1 MLLFFFYWMT
11 EKSNIYTEW
20 ELKSKSKCEYGAVY
34 ATRFSPLSAQCT
46 FTSLCTTPA
55 QLLSTFLYFV
65 RTWHRPLTSAVVHA
79 VTFEITFFLTPS
91 KYLLEAD
98 LTFGSILMGC
108 FFVQHV
114 VHSNR
119 AEVGC
124 VCCVILA
131 RLFATFK
138 TNREEAFRCMNI
150 YQMMFRSR
158 GTVSYQ
164 IAFYQTARHSWANQM
179 THLVPNYARL
189 CEASSMFP

>member
-1 MLLFFFYWMT
+1 
-11 EKSNIYTEW
+11 
-20 ELKSKSKCEYGAVY
+20 
-34 ATRFSPLSAQCT
+34 
-46 FTSLCTTPA
+46 
-55 QLLSTFLYFV
+55 
-65 RTWHRPLTSAVVHA
+65 
-79 VTFEITFFLTPS
+79 
-91 KYLLEAD
+91 
-98 LTFGSILMGC
+98 MGC
-108 FFVQHV
+108 FCVQHV

-131 RLFATFK
+131 RLFDTFK
-138 TNREEAFRCMNI
+138 TNSEEAFRCMNI